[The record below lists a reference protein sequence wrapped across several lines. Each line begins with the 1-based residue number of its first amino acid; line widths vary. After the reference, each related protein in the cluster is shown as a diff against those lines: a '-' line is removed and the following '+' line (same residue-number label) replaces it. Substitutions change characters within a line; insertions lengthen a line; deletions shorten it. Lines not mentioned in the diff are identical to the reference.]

1 MDDNN
6 FQNSL
11 CITSMKQKLSGPTEA
26 HGPFIVQ
33 VFVVSLPCMYLF
45 LFLGMLK
52 VETSPLTPVRSKEV
66 WLLPLF
72 LDGFRYSLRCI
83 NKGDSAKGGNKFWEG
98 IPDVPFNP
106 RSCFSR

>member
-1 MDDNN
+1 MLV
-6 FQNSL
+6 F
-11 CITSMKQKLSGPTEA
+11 
-26 HGPFIVQ
+26 VQ

-45 LFLGMLK
+45 LFLGMSK

-83 NKGDSAKGGNKFWEG
+83 KKKKKRGIQLRGGANSGKVYQMFLQ
-98 IPDVPFNP
+98 PPKL
-106 RSCFSR
+106 FSSGRLRLAALGNGFLS

>member
-1 MDDNN
+1 MLV
-6 FQNSL
+6 F
-11 CITSMKQKLSGPTEA
+11 
-26 HGPFIVQ
+26 VQ

-45 LFLGMLK
+45 LFLGMSK

-83 NKGDSAKGGNKFWEG
+83 NKKGFQLRGGANSGKVYQMFLQPPKLFSSGRLRLAALGNG
-98 IPDVPFNP
+98 
-106 RSCFSR
+106 FSS

>member
-1 MDDNN
+1 MLV
-6 FQNSL
+6 F
-11 CITSMKQKLSGPTEA
+11 
-26 HGPFIVQ
+26 VQ

-45 LFLGMLK
+45 LFLGMSK

-83 NKGDSAKGGNKFWEG
+83 NKKGDSAKGGSKFWEG
-98 IPDVPFNP
+98 IPDVPSTPEAVF
-106 RSCFSR
+106 FW